1 MTRGTISAV
10 LALCVAGL
18 LPHAHAHAQAK
29 KEPFTAERSWKIQR
43 IGAPT
48 LSRDGRTIIA
58 PVTRFAMDED
68 KSYVDLWIWNAADGS
83 GQRRFTTDAA
93 NDGAPTISPDGRY
106 VAFISQR
113 GDDRA
118 PQLYV
123 MPIGGGE
130 ARRLT
135 KLATGVQSPKWFGD
149 GRRLAFVSRVFADL
163 PLDQQGKR
171 LDERRDRKMT
181 AMVWDAGPVSAWDQY
196 LDERQFHVF
205 SVAFEA
211 GTDGADLP
219 AVRAL
224 TQPSGLQLPRGA
236 VQGTDGHFAISP
248 DGKELAFVA
257 DSDPA
262 INVGNNDVF
271 TVAIAADGSGGKD
284 PRNLTAGNVAGDG
297 SPLYSPDGRHL
308 SFVQQRIRGFYA
320 DKGRLMLRDRASGR
334 TRELFAEWDR
344 SAGGLVWARDSR
356 RLYGAIDD
364 AGTVR
369 VYELPLDGAP
379 RKVTGAMSFG
389 GLAVADDGTLV
400 GLRESFVEPP
410 TLVRLDAKSGA
421 ATKLSTIN
429 DALLA
434 ATDLGTYESVTYKGA
449 NGKDIQMWVNYPP
462 GFDKSKK
469 YPFFMLIHGGPHNAI
484 TDGMAFRWNAQVFGS
499 WGYVT
504 AWPNFHGSSGF
515 GQAFADSINP
525 EWAEQPYQ
533 DVIKAAD
540 WFAAQPW
547 IDRDRMVAGGGSYGG
562 YLTSVILGR
571 EHPFKALVAHAAVY
585 NLYSQYAADF
595 SAESPRFGGFWE
607 KDNRAALERN
617 SPHLGAANFRTP
629 TLVVHGQTDLRV
641 PVNHGLELYHTLLNR
656 GVPSR
661 YVYYPNENHWVL
673 KPQNSVFWYQQVKAW
688 FDRHNPP
695 QRGAAAAPAGGAA
708 GRAAAE

>member
-1 MTRGTISAV
+1 MTRGTIIAV

-18 LPHAHAHAQAK
+18 LPHAHAQAK

-48 LSRDGRTIIA
+48 LSRDGRTVIA

-68 KSYVDLWIWNAADGS
+68 KSYVDLWIWNADGS
-83 GQRRFTTDAA
+83 GQRRLTTDAA
-93 NDGAPTISPDGRY
+93 NDGAPAISPDGKS

-113 GDDRA
+113 GDDKA

-123 MPIGGGE
+123 MPLGGGE

-135 KLATGVQSPKWFGD
+135 KLATGVQSPKWFAD
-149 GRRLAFVSRVFADL
+149 GKRLAFVSRVFVDL
-163 PLDQQGKR
+163 PLADQGKR
-171 LDERRDRKMT
+171 LDERKDRKMT
-181 AMVWDAGPVSAWDQY
+181 AMVWDGGPISAWDQY

-205 SVAFEA
+205 SVAFDPA
-211 GTDGADLP
+211 VDGAELP

-224 TQPSGLQLPRGA
+224 TQSTGLQLPRGA
-236 VQGTDGHFAISP
+236 VQGTDGHFAIAP

-262 INVGNNDVF
+262 INNSNNDVF
-271 TVAIAADGSGGKD
+271 TVAIGTDGSGGKD
-284 PRNLTAGNVAGDG
+284 ARNLTAGNKASDG
-297 SPLYSPDGRHL
+297 GPQYSPDGRYL

-320 DKGRLMLRDRASGR
+320 DKGRLMLQDRRAGK
-334 TRELFAEWDR
+334 TRELFADWDR
-344 SAGGLVWARDSR
+344 SAGGLVWSRDSR

-369 VYELPLDGAP
+369 VYDLPLDGAP
-379 RKVTGAMSFG
+379 RKVTASASFTA
-389 GLAVADDGTLV
+389 LAVSDSGTLV

-410 TLVRLDAKSGA
+410 TLVRIDAGSGA
-421 ATKLSTIN
+421 ATRLSTIN

-434 ATDLGTYESVTYKGA
+434 ATEIGTYESVTYKGA

-462 GFDKSKK
+462 GFDRSKK

-515 GQAFADSINP
+515 GQDFADSINP

-547 IDRDRMVAGGGSYGG
+547 IDRERMVAGGGSYGG
-562 YLTSVILGR
+562 YLTALILGR

-585 NLYSQYAADF
+585 NLYGQYAADF
-595 SAESPRFGGFWE
+595 SADVPRFGGFWE
-607 KDNRAALERN
+607 GDNRAVLERN
-617 SPHLGAANFRTP
+617 SPHLGAAAFKTP
-629 TLVVHGQTDLRV
+629 TLVVHGQSDLRV
-641 PVNHGLELYHTLLNR
+641 PVNHGLELYHTLLNK

-661 YVYYPNENHWVL
+661 FVYYPNENHWVL
-673 KPQNSVFWYQQVKAW
+673 KPQNSVFWYQQVGKW
-688 FDRHNPP
+688 FDEHNPP
-695 QRGAAAAPAGGAA
+695 KE
-708 GRAAAE
+708 RAAIR

>member
-1 MTRGTISAV
+1 MARCITT
-10 LALCVAGL
+10 ALVAL
-18 LPHAHAHAQAK
+18 LCAAAQMPAHAQAK
-29 KEPFTAERSWKIQR
+29 KEPFTVERSWKIQR

-68 KSYVDLWIWNAADGS
+68 KSYVDLWIWNADGS
-83 GQRRFTTDAA
+83 GQRRLTTDAA
-93 NDGAPTISPDGRY
+93 NDGAPTISPDGKS
-106 VAFISQR
+106 VAFTSQR
-113 GDDRA
+113 GDDKA

-123 MPIGGGE
+123 MPLGGGE

-135 KLATGVQSPKWFGD
+135 KLATGVQSPKWFAD
-149 GRRLAFVSRVFADL
+149 GKRLAFVSRVFADL
-163 PLDQQGKR
+163 PLADQGKR
-171 LDERRDRKMT
+171 LDERKDRKMT
-181 AMVWDAGPVSAWDQY
+181 AMVWDAGPISAWDQY

-205 SVAFEA
+205 SVTFDAA
-211 GTDGADLP
+211 ADGAELP
-219 AVRAL
+219 VVRAL

-262 INVGNNDVF
+262 INNSNNDVF
-271 TVAIAADGSGGKD
+271 TVAIGADGSGGKD
-284 PRNLTAGNVAGDG
+284 ARNLTAANKASDG
-297 SPLYSPDGRHL
+297 GPQYSPDGRYL
-308 SFVQQRIRGFYA
+308 SYVQQRIRGFYA
-320 DKGRLMLRDRASGR
+320 DKGRLMLQDRRDGK
-334 TRELFAEWDR
+334 TRELFADWDR
-344 SAGGLVWARDSR
+344 SAGGLLWSRDSR

-369 VYELPLDGAP
+369 VYDLPLDGAP
-379 RKVTGAMSFG
+379 RKVTASASFTA
-389 GLAVADDGTLV
+389 LAISDGGTLV
-400 GLRESFVEPP
+400 GLRESFIEPP
-410 TLVRLDAKSGA
+410 TLVRIDAGSGA

-434 ATDLGTYESVTYKGA
+434 ATEIGTYESVTYQGA

-462 GFDKSKK
+462 GFDRSKK

-525 EWAEQPYQ
+525 DWAEQPYQ

-547 IDRDRMVAGGGSYGG
+547 IDRERMVAGGGSYGG
-562 YLTSVILGR
+562 YLTTLILGR

-585 NLYSQYAADF
+585 NLYGQYAADF
-595 SAESPRFGGFWE
+595 SAEAPRFGGFWE
-607 KDNRAALERN
+607 GDNRAVLERN
-617 SPHLGAANFRTP
+617 SPHLGAAAFKTP
-629 TLVVHGQTDLRV
+629 TLVVHGQSDLRV
-641 PVNHGLELYHTLLNR
+641 PVNHGLELYHTLLNK

-661 YVYYPNENHWVL
+661 FVYYPNENHWVL
-673 KPQNSVFWYQQVKAW
+673 KPQNSVFWYQQVGKW
-688 FDRHNPP
+688 FDEHNPP
-695 QRGAAAAPAGGAA
+695 KD
-708 GRAAAE
+708 RAAAR

>member
-1 MTRGTISAV
+1 MIRSVTLV
-10 LALCVAGL
+10 LAALACAGTAI
-18 LPHAHAHAQAK
+18 PVQAQQK
-29 KEPFTAERSWKIQR
+29 KAPFTAERSWQIQR

-48 LSRDGRTIIA
+48 LSRDGRTAIA

-68 KSYVDLWIWNAADGS
+68 KGYTDLWIWNTDGS

-93 NDGAPTISPDGRY
+93 NDGAPAISPDGRY
-106 VAFISQR
+106 VAFTSQR
-113 GDDRA
+113 GDDKA

-123 MPIGGGE
+123 MPLGGGE

-135 KLATGVQSPKWFGD
+135 KLTTGVQSPKWFGD

-163 PLDQQGKR
+163 SLEEQGKR
-171 LDERRDRKMT
+171 LDERKDRKMT

-205 SVAFEA
+205 SVAFDA
-211 GTDGADLP
+211 ADDAELP
-219 AVRAL
+219 TVRAL
-224 TQPSGLQLPRGA
+224 TQPSGMQLPRGA
-236 VQGTDGHFAISP
+236 VQGTDNHYAISP
-248 DGKELAFVA
+248 DGRELAFVA

-262 INVGNNDVF
+262 INNSNNDIF
-271 TVAIAADGSGGKD
+271 TVAIAPDGSGGKD
-284 PRNLTAGNVAGDG
+284 ARNLTAENKAGDG
-297 SPLYSPDGRHL
+297 SPLYSPDGRYL
-308 SFVQQRIRGFYA
+308 SFVQQRIKGFYA
-320 DKGRLMLRDRASGR
+320 DKGRLMLRARGDGK
-334 TRELFAEWDR
+334 TRELFADWDR
-344 SAGGLVWARDSR
+344 TAGGLVWARDSR

-369 VYELPLDGAP
+369 VYELPLEGAP
-379 RKVTGAMSFG
+379 RKVTGATSFG
-389 GLAVADDGTLV
+389 GLAVADNGAV
-400 GLRESFVEPP
+400 VALRESFVEPP
-410 TLVRLDAKSGA
+410 TLVRLDAKTGA

-434 ATDLGTYESVTYKGA
+434 ATDFGTYESVTYQGA

-469 YPFFMLIHGGPHNAI
+469 YPFFMLIHGGPHNGI

-515 GQAFADSINP
+515 GQAFTDSINP

-533 DVIKAAD
+533 DVIKAAE

-547 IDRDRMVAGGGSYGG
+547 IDRERMVAGGGSYGG
-562 YLTSVILGR
+562 YLASVILGR

-607 KDNRAALERN
+607 RDNRAVLERN
-617 SPHLGAANFRTP
+617 SPHLGAANFKTP
-629 TLVVHGQTDLRV
+629 TLVIHGQTDLRV
-641 PVNHGLELYHTLLNR
+641 PVNHGLELYHTLLNK

-673 KPQNSVFWYQQVKAW
+673 KPQNSVFWYRQVKQW
-688 FDRHNPP
+688 FDERSPP
-695 QRGAAAAPAGGAA
+695 QR
-708 GRAAAE
+708 

>member
-1 MTRGTISAV
+1 MSRGTIIAV
-10 LALCVAGL
+10 LALCVAGV
-18 LPHAHAHAQAK
+18 LPHAHAQAK

-48 LSRDGRTIIA
+48 LSRDGRTVIA

-68 KSYVDLWIWNAADGS
+68 KSYVDLWIWNADGS
-83 GQRRFTTDAA
+83 GQRRLTTDAA
-93 NDGAPTISPDGRY
+93 NDGAPTISPDGKS

-113 GDDRA
+113 GDDKA

-123 MPIGGGE
+123 MPLGGGE

-135 KLATGVQSPKWFGD
+135 RLATGVQSPKWFAD
-149 GRRLAFVSRVFADL
+149 GKRLAFVSRVFVDL
-163 PLDQQGKR
+163 PLADQGKR
-171 LDERRDRKMT
+171 LDERKDRKMT
-181 AMVWDAGPVSAWDQY
+181 AMVWDGGPISAWDQY

-205 SVAFEA
+205 SVAFDPA
-211 GTDGADLP
+211 VDGAELP

-224 TQPSGLQLPRGA
+224 TQSTGLQLPRGA
-236 VQGTDGHFAISP
+236 VQGTDGHFAIAP

-262 INVGNNDVF
+262 INNSNNDVF
-271 TVAIAADGSGGKD
+271 TVAIGADGSGGKD
-284 PRNLTAGNVAGDG
+284 ARNLTAGNKASDG
-297 SPLYSPDGRHL
+297 GPQYSPDGRYL

-320 DKGRLMLRDRASGR
+320 DKGRLMLQDRRAGK
-334 TRELFAEWDR
+334 TRELFADWDR
-344 SAGGLVWARDSR
+344 SAGGLVWSRDSR
-356 RLYGAIDD
+356 RLYGAIND

-369 VYELPLDGAP
+369 VYDLPLDGAP
-379 RKVTGAMSFG
+379 RKVTASASFTA
-389 GLAVADDGTLV
+389 LAVSDSGTLV

-410 TLVRLDAKSGA
+410 TLVRIDAGSGA
-421 ATKLSTIN
+421 ATRLSTIN

-434 ATDLGTYESVTYKGA
+434 ATEIGTYESVTYKGA

-462 GFDKSKK
+462 GFDRSKK

-515 GQAFADSINP
+515 GQDFADSINP

-547 IDRDRMVAGGGSYGG
+547 IDRERMVAGGGSYGG
-562 YLTSVILGR
+562 YLTALILGR

-585 NLYSQYAADF
+585 NLYGQYAADF
-595 SAESPRFGGFWE
+595 SADVPRFGGFWE
-607 KDNRAALERN
+607 GDNRAVLERN
-617 SPHLGAANFRTP
+617 SPHLGAAAFKTP
-629 TLVVHGQTDLRV
+629 TLVVHGQSDLRV
-641 PVNHGLELYHTLLNR
+641 PVNHGLELYHTLLNK

-673 KPQNSVFWYQQVKAW
+673 KPQNSVFWYQQVGRW
-688 FDRHNPP
+688 FDEHNPP
-695 QRGAAAAPAGGAA
+695 KE
-708 GRAAAE
+708 RAAVR

>member
-1 MTRGTISAV
+1 MIRGTTIVVA
-10 LALCVAGL
+10 ALCIAGV
-18 LPHAHAHAQAK
+18 LPHVHAQAK

-68 KSYVDLWIWNAADGS
+68 KSYVDLWIWNADGS
-83 GQRRFTTDAA
+83 GQRRLTTDAA
-93 NDGAPTISPDGRY
+93 NDGAPTISPDGKH
-106 VAFISQR
+106 VAFTSQR
-113 GDDRA
+113 GDDKA

-123 MPIGGGE
+123 MPLGGGE

-135 KLATGVQSPKWFGD
+135 KLATGVQSPKWFAD
-149 GRRLAFVSRVFADL
+149 GKRLAFASRVFADL
-163 PLDQQGKR
+163 PLADQGKR
-171 LDERRDRKMT
+171 LDERKDRKMT

-205 SVAFEA
+205 SVAFDA
-211 GTDGADLP
+211 AADGAEP
-219 AVRAL
+219 PTVRAL
-224 TQPSGLQLPRGA
+224 TQPSGMQLPRGA
-236 VQGTDGHFAISP
+236 VQGVDTHFAISP
-248 DGKELAFVA
+248 DGGELAFVA

-262 INVGNNDVF
+262 INTSNNDVF

-284 PRNLTAGNVAGDG
+284 ARNLTAANKATD
-297 SPLYSPDGRHL
+297 SAPLYSPDGRYL

-320 DKGRLMLRDRASGR
+320 DKGRLMLRDRR
-334 TRELFAEWDR
+334 DDKTRELFTDWDR
-344 SAGGLVWARDSR
+344 SVAGLVWARDGR

-369 VYELPLDGAP
+369 AYELPLDGAP
-379 RKVTGAMSFG
+379 RPVTASASFAA
-389 GLAVADDGTLV
+389 LAVSDGGTLV

-410 TLVRLDAKSGA
+410 TLVRIDAASGA

-434 ATDLGTYESVTYKGA
+434 ATEIGTYESVTYKGA

-462 GFDKSKK
+462 GFDRSKQ
-469 YPFFMLIHGGPHNAI
+469 YPLFMLIHGGPHNAI

-533 DVIKAAD
+533 DVIQAAE

-547 IDRDRMVAGGGSYGG
+547 IDRERMVAGGGSYGG
-562 YLTSVILGR
+562 YLTTVLLGR

-585 NLYSQYAADF
+585 NLYGQYAADS
-595 SAESPRFGGFWE
+595 SAEASRFGGFWE
-607 KDNRAALERN
+607 GDNRAVLERN
-617 SPHLGAANFRTP
+617 SPHLGAAAFKTP
-629 TLVVHGQTDLRV
+629 TLVVHGQNDLRV
-641 PVNHGLELYHTLLNR
+641 PVNHGLELYHTLLSK

-673 KPQNSVFWYQQVKAW
+673 KPQNSVFWYQQVKSW
-688 FDRHNPP
+688 FDEH
-695 QRGAAAAPAGGAA
+695 APL
-708 GRAAAE
+708 RR

>member
-1 MTRGTISAV
+1 MSRGTIIAV
-10 LALCVAGL
+10 LALCVAGV
-18 LPHAHAHAQAK
+18 LPHAHAQTK

-68 KSYVDLWIWNAADGS
+68 KSYVDLWIWNADGS
-83 GQRRFTTDAA
+83 GQRRLTTDAA
-93 NDGAPTISPDGRY
+93 NDGAPTISPDGKS
-106 VAFISQR
+106 VAFTSQR
-113 GDDRA
+113 GDDKA

-123 MPIGGGE
+123 MPLGGGE

-135 KLATGVQSPKWFGD
+135 KIATGVQSPKWFAD
-149 GRRLAFVSRVFADL
+149 GKRLAFVSRVFADL
-163 PLDQQGKR
+163 PLADQGKR
-171 LDERRDRKMT
+171 LDERKDRKMT
-181 AMVWDAGPVSAWDQY
+181 AMVWDGGPISAWDQY

-205 SVAFEA
+205 SVAFDPTA
-211 GTDGADLP
+211 DGAELP

-224 TQPSGLQLPRGA
+224 TQPTGLQLPRGA
-236 VQGTDGHFAISP
+236 VQGTDGHFAIAP

-262 INVGNNDVF
+262 VNNSNNDVF
-271 TVAIAADGSGGKD
+271 TVAIGADGSGGKD
-284 PRNLTAGNVAGDG
+284 ARNLTAANKASDG
-297 SPLYSPDGRHL
+297 GPQYSPDGRYL

-320 DKGRLMLRDRASGR
+320 DKGRLMLQDRRAGK
-334 TRELFAEWDR
+334 TRELFADWDR
-344 SAGGLVWARDSR
+344 SAGGLVWSRDSR

-369 VYELPLDGAP
+369 VYDLPLDGAP
-379 RKVTGAMSFG
+379 RKITASASFTA
-389 GLAVADDGTLV
+389 LAVSDSGTLV

-410 TLVRLDAKSGA
+410 TLVRIDAGSGA

-434 ATDLGTYESVTYKGA
+434 ATEIGTYESVTYKGA

-462 GFDKSKK
+462 GFDRSKK

-515 GQAFADSINP
+515 GQDFADSINP

-547 IDRDRMVAGGGSYGG
+547 IDRERMVAGGGSYGG
-562 YLTSVILGR
+562 YLTALILGR
-571 EHPFKALVAHAAVY
+571 EHPFRALVAHAAVY
-585 NLYSQYAADF
+585 NLYGQYAADF
-595 SAESPRFGGFWE
+595 SAEAPRFGGFWE
-607 KDNRAALERN
+607 GDNRAVLERN
-617 SPHLGAANFRTP
+617 SPHLGAAAFKTP
-629 TLVVHGQTDLRV
+629 TLVVHGQSDLRV
-641 PVNHGLELYHTLLNR
+641 PVNHGLELYHTLLNK

-673 KPQNSVFWYQQVKAW
+673 KPQNSVFWYQQVGKW
-688 FDRHNPP
+688 FDEHNPP
-695 QRGAAAAPAGGAA
+695 KE
-708 GRAAAE
+708 RAAVR

>member
-1 MTRGTISAV
+1 MTRCAIT
-10 LALCVAGL
+10 ALIAL
-18 LPHAHAHAQAK
+18 LCAAAQMPAHAQAK
-29 KEPFTAERSWKIQR
+29 KAPFTVERSWQIQR

-48 LSRDGRTIIA
+48 LSADGRTVIA

-68 KSYVDLWIWNAADGS
+68 KSYVDLWIWNADGS
-83 GQRRFTTDAA
+83 GQRRFTIDAA
-93 NDGAPTISPDGRY
+93 NDGAPAISPDGRH
-106 VAFISQR
+106 VAFTSQR
-113 GDDRA
+113 GDDKA

-123 MPIGGGE
+123 MPLGGGE

-135 KLATGVQSPKWFGD
+135 TLATGVQSPKWFAD
-149 GRRLAFVSRVFADL
+149 GKRLAFVSRVFADL
-163 PLDQQGKR
+163 PLEEQGKR
-171 LDERRDRKMT
+171 LDERKDRKMT

-205 SVAFEA
+205 SLAFDA
-211 GTDGADLP
+211 AADSADLP
-219 AVRAL
+219 RVRAL

-236 VQGTDGHFAISP
+236 VQGTDGHFAIAP
-248 DGKELAFVA
+248 DGRELAFVA

-262 INVGNNDVF
+262 INNSNNDVF
-271 TVAIAADGSGGKD
+271 TVAIAADGSGSEET
-284 PRNLTAGNVAGDG
+284 RNLTAGNPAADA
-297 SPLYSPDGRHL
+297 SPLYSPDGRYL
-308 SFVQQRIRGFYA
+308 SFVQQRIKGFYA
-320 DKGRLMLRDRASGR
+320 DKGRLMLHARSDGK
-334 TRELFAEWDR
+334 TRELFADWDR

-356 RLYGAIDD
+356 RLFGAIDD

-389 GLAVADDGTLV
+389 GLAVADNGTLV
-400 GLRESFVEPP
+400 ALRESFVEPP
-410 TLVRLDAKSGA
+410 TLVRVDPRSGA

-434 ATDLGTYESVTYKGA
+434 ATDFGTYESVTYQGA

-462 GFDKSKK
+462 GFDRSKQ
-469 YPFFMLIHGGPHNAI
+469 YPFFMLIHGGPHNSI

-547 IDRDRMVAGGGSYGG
+547 IDRERMVAGGGSYGG
-562 YLTSVILGR
+562 YLTGVILGR
-571 EHPFKALVAHAAVY
+571 EHPFKALLAHAAVY

-607 KDNRAALERN
+607 RDNRAVLERN
-617 SPHLGAANFRTP
+617 SPHLGAAAFNTP

-673 KPQNSVFWYQQVKAW
+673 KPQNSVFWYQQVKRW
-688 FDRHNPP
+688 FDEYAPP
-695 QRGAAAAPAGGAA
+695 QR
-708 GRAAAE
+708 

>member
-1 MTRGTISAV
+1 MSRGTIIAV
-10 LALCVAGL
+10 LALCVAGV
-18 LPHAHAHAQAK
+18 LPHAHAQAK

-48 LSRDGRTIIA
+48 LSRDGRTVIA
-58 PVTRFAMDED
+58 PVTRFAMEED
-68 KSYVDLWIWNAADGS
+68 KSYVDLWIWNADGS
-83 GQRRFTTDAA
+83 GQRRLTTDAA
-93 NDGAPTISPDGRY
+93 NDGAPTISPDGKS

-113 GDDRA
+113 GDDKA

-123 MPIGGGE
+123 MPLGGGE

-135 KLATGVQSPKWFGD
+135 KLATGVQSPKWFAD
-149 GRRLAFVSRVFADL
+149 GNRLAFVSRVFVDL
-163 PLDQQGKR
+163 PLADQGKR
-171 LDERRDRKMT
+171 LDERKDRKMT
-181 AMVWDAGPVSAWDQY
+181 AMVWDGGPISAWDQY

-205 SVAFEA
+205 SVAFDPA
-211 GTDGADLP
+211 VDGAELP

-224 TQPSGLQLPRGA
+224 TQSTGLQLPRGA
-236 VQGTDGHFAISP
+236 VQGTDGHFAIAP

-262 INVGNNDVF
+262 INNSNNDVF
-271 TVAIAADGSGGKD
+271 TVAIGTDGSGGKD
-284 PRNLTAGNVAGDG
+284 ARNLTAGNKASDG
-297 SPLYSPDGRHL
+297 GPQYSPDGRYL

-320 DKGRLMLRDRASGR
+320 DKGRLMLQDRRAGK
-334 TRELFAEWDR
+334 TRELFADWDR
-344 SAGGLVWARDSR
+344 SAGGLVWSRDSR

-369 VYELPLDGAP
+369 VYDLPLDGAP
-379 RKVTGAMSFG
+379 RKVTASASFTA
-389 GLAVADDGTLV
+389 LAVSDSGTLV

-410 TLVRLDAKSGA
+410 TLVRIDAGSGA

-434 ATDLGTYESVTYKGA
+434 ATEIGTYESVTYKGA

-462 GFDKSKK
+462 GFDRSKK

-515 GQAFADSINP
+515 GQDFADSINP

-547 IDRDRMVAGGGSYGG
+547 IDRERMVAGGGSYGG
-562 YLTSVILGR
+562 YLTALILGR

-585 NLYSQYAADF
+585 NLYGQYAADF
-595 SAESPRFGGFWE
+595 SADVPRFGGFWE
-607 KDNRAALERN
+607 GDNRAVLERN
-617 SPHLGAANFRTP
+617 SPHLGAAAFKTP
-629 TLVVHGQTDLRV
+629 TLVVHGQSDLRV
-641 PVNHGLELYHTLLNR
+641 PVNHGLELYHTLLNK

-661 YVYYPNENHWVL
+661 FVYYPNENHWVL
-673 KPQNSVFWYQQVKAW
+673 KPQNSVFWYQQVGKW
-688 FDRHNPP
+688 FDEHNPP
-695 QRGAAAAPAGGAA
+695 KE
-708 GRAAAE
+708 RAAIR